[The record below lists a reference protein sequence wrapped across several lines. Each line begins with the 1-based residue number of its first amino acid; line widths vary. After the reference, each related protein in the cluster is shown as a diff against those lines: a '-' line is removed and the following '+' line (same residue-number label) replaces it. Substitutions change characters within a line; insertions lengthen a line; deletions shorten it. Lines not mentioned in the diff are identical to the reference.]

1 MKLLFNLSL
10 LLFLSIYTFNGF
22 SQSASKKDTTKTKVK
37 PADSTIINLKE
48 VSIQSRQPVIQ
59 EKADRTVVDVEKMN
73 TTGDNALDV
82 LKRAPG
88 IKLDKDENIVLKG
101 RTGINIM
108 IDGKMTYMTGIQLT
122 TYLKS
127 LPATVLSKIELMS
140 SPPSSFDAAGSAGII
155 NIKLKRNRIKGV
167 NGNAN
172 LGGGYGK
179 YEKVN
184 GGVNLNYN
192 TGKVSTYLRLNAGHY
207 NSYNRLVLNRTI
219 DDMQFNQVNLWRPIT
234 NSTWYTTG
242 ADYFAND
249 RHTFGVM
256 IKGDGSPYKSNS
268 YSNSLSYDKN
278 GNVTGKVNA
287 LNPQKNTSNNHAYN
301 LNYRFNVDSSGREL
315 GFDADYVAYNN
326 SRDEHFTNTYYNGND
341 VSLGDPVQLRN
352 YSSGDV
358 SIYALKLDYVHPFS
372 KSLKAEVGLK
382 TSWVT
387 TKSDARFDS
396 LKTFGWVNAANRT
409 NTFVYHEH
417 INAAYISLSKS
428 FKNIELKGG
437 VRAEQT
443 LGDGTSSS
451 TNVLIDR
458 KYWQLFPTLFATWKL
473 DSINLINAKFS
484 RRINRPSYSS
494 LNPFV
499 MYSDPY
505 TAIKGNP
512 FLLPSYSNN
521 IELTYSFKNF
531 RVLSFNVSRTTNVI
545 SEVIT
550 QNDVTKESIS
560 SPKNLSKSTS
570 VYLATGSPFD
580 VTKWWNTNNELA
592 GSYDALKSPVQGS
605 DYNFSRFSWSVSSDN
620 TFTLPKDF
628 QLSLTGNYSSPSING
643 LFRSLAYYQVDLGA
657 KKTFM
662 NKKATISFKLNDVFN
677 TAKFR
682 AFLKYNNVNTY
693 WQNEW
698 ESRKF
703 SLNLSLKFGNMKIK
717 TARNRKTG
725 TAEEQGRV
733 TN

>member
-1 MKLLFNLSL
+1 
-10 LLFLSIYTFNGF
+10 
-22 SQSASKKDTTKTKVK
+22 
-37 PADSTIINLKE
+37 
-48 VSIQSRQPVIQ
+48 
-59 EKADRTVVDVEKMN
+59 
-73 TTGDNALDV
+73 
-82 LKRAPG
+82 
-88 IKLDKDENIVLKG
+88 
-101 RTGINIM
+101 
-108 IDGKMTYMTGIQLT
+108 
-122 TYLKS
+122 
-127 LPATVLSKIELMS
+127 MS

-155 NIKLKRNRIKGV
+155 NIKLKRNRMKGM

-179 YEKVN
+179 YEKVY

-192 TGKVSTYLRLNAGHY
+192 TGKISTYLRVNAGHY

-219 DDMQFNQVNLWRPIT
+219 DNMQFNQVNLWRPIT
-234 NSTWYTTG
+234 NSTLFTTG

-256 IKGDGSPYKSNS
+256 IKGDGSPYNSNS
-268 YSNSLSYDKN
+268 YSNSVSYDKS

-287 LNPQKNTSNNHAYN
+287 LNPQKNTADNHAYN
-301 LNYRFNVDSSGREL
+301 LNYRFNIDSSGREL

-326 SRDEHFTNTYYNGND
+326 SRDEQFTNTYYDRND
-341 VSLGDPVQLRN
+341 VLLGSPILLRN
-352 YSSGDV
+352 HGSGDV
-358 SIYALKLDYVHPFS
+358 SIYALKLDYVHSLS
-372 KSLKAEVGLK
+372 KSFKAEAGLK
-382 TSWVT
+382 SSWVT
-387 TKSDARFDS
+387 TENNARFDS
-396 LKTFGWVNAANRT
+396 LKTIGWVNAANRT
-409 NTFVYHEH
+409 NTFLYHEH

-428 FKNIELKGG
+428 FKELELKGG
-437 VRAEQT
+437 LRAEQT
-443 LGDGTSSS
+443 LGNGMSSS

-458 KYWQLFPTLFATWKL
+458 KYWQLFPTLFVAWKP
-473 DSINLINAKFS
+473 DSINLFNVKYS

-512 FLLPSYSNN
+512 FLLPSFSNN
-521 IELTYSFKNF
+521 IELTYSYKNF
-531 RVLSFNVSRTTNVI
+531 RVFSFNVSRTTDVI

-560 SPKNLSKSTS
+560 SPENLSKSTS
-570 VYLATGSPFD
+570 IYLATGSPFD

-592 GSYDALKSPVQGS
+592 SSYDALRSPVQGN

-628 QLSLTGNYSSPSING
+628 QLSLTGTYSSPSISG
-643 LFRSLAYYQVDLGA
+643 LFRSLSYYQVDFGA

-662 NKKATISFKLNDVFN
+662 NKKATLSFKLNDVFD
-677 TAKFR
+677 TGRFR

-703 SLNLSLKFGNMKIK
+703 SLNLSFKFGNMKIK
-717 TARNRKTG
+717 TARSRKTG

-733 TN
+733 SN